1 MEAIDRKYRFTA
13 VGLASGRKYTH
24 ANAVVFLAK
33 DALLPDLLDAYHAL
47 CLKAGVDER
56 QIKGIQLLKGR
67 VLIYQRRNLA
77 KVKVPGVNEG
87 KEEKRICKPN
97 KYKGGLLREW

>member
-13 VGLASGRKYTH
+13 IGLSSGRKYTH

-33 DALLPDLLDAYHAL
+33 DALLPDLLDAYHGL

-56 QIKGIQLLKGR
+56 QIKGIQLLKDR
-67 VLIYQRRNLA
+67 VLTYQRRNIA
-77 KVKVPGVNEG
+77 KVKAPGVCEG
-87 KEEKRICKPN
+87 KEESRVCKPN
-97 KYKGGLLREW
+97 K